1 MFKCLENKYQLAN
14 ILSYLSLNDILKFY
28 RLNKS
33 IKGKLSKETNP
44 VINSFF
50 YLIKLPKHFILLI
63 LMKNLT
69 KIIIK

>member
-1 MFKCLENKYQLAN
+1 MFKYLENKYQLSN

-50 YLIKLPKHFILLI
+50 YD
-63 LMKNLT
+63 
-69 KIIIK
+69 